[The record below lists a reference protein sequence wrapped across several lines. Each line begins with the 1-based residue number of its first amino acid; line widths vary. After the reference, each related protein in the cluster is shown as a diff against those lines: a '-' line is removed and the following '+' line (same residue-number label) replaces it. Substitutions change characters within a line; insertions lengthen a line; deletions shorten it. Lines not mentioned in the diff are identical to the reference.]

1 MFPRAESGH
10 GNFALRLLRS
20 LHVLKKDVC
29 GIKDYGFVLH
39 GEKAG
44 VNLDPLEPIGYA
56 CCFWIDHLCAAALNA
71 INGEEALLV
80 DVGEIHRFLQQH
92 FLHWLESLSLL
103 GKVSD
108 VTRKISNLHGV
119 IKVRKKKFWLRT

>member
-1 MFPRAESGH
+1 M
-10 GNFALRLLRS
+10 
-20 LHVLKKDVC
+20 
-29 GIKDYGFVLH
+29 LH